1 MRARD
6 ERSGALGPHERRS
19 RVWGGAPLKYRM
31 PGRLYYVGRGLQ
43 LVGMAAL
50 LESILI
56 AGPLGPSPRIFGVGI
71 AAFVVGFWL
80 VKRATGH

>member
-1 MRARD
+1 
-6 ERSGALGPHERRS
+6 
-19 RVWGGAPLKYRM
+19 M

-56 AGPLGPSPRIFGVGI
+56 AGPYGPSPRIFGLGV
-71 AAFVVGFWL
+71 AAFLVGFWL
-80 VKRATGH
+80 VKQTTGD